1 VAVIPITLFTIV
13 YSETFETRRLNNMS
27 ATKKIEQEI
36 YEIIA
41 NNGMSFIEA
50 WLLLTGMAD
59 DINAEI
65 HGVVA

>member
-1 VAVIPITLFTIV
+1 M
-13 YSETFETRRLNNMS
+13 NMM
-27 ATKKIEQEI
+27 TKKIEEIEQEI

-50 WLLLTGMAD
+50 WLLLTGMVD

-65 HGVVA
+65 TGVVA